1 MAPRLDSGEVFP
13 YLVIF
18 DQTSLPNFEWQM
30 DYWSRLFSYYNISY
44 DNRHLTVMSA
54 IYLPICNSENR
65 IFGMKK
71 KRNFFKDI
79 LTKKKNEREVHSIYT
94 FIVSTEIDVRR
105 RRKRNIGL
113 YYF

>member
-30 DYWSRLFSYYNISY
+30 DHWPRLFSYYHISC
-44 DNRHLTVMSA
+44 DNRHLTVMPA
-54 IYLPICNSENR
+54 IYLPICNSENQ

-71 KRNFFKDI
+71 
-79 LTKKKNEREVHSIYT
+79 REIFLKT
-94 FIVSTEIDVRR
+94 F
-105 RRKRNIGL
+105 
-113 YYF
+113 